1 MSFSVQSEVGQL
13 RQAIVH
19 RPGLELS
26 RLTPSNIGGLL
37 FDDVLW
43 ASKAKE
49 EHDVFAETLR
59 EAGVRV
65 HYFAQL
71 LAETL
76 EEPEGRAFV
85 LDRLCTPEMLGPTLV
100 GPLRELFEDLDGP
113 RLAEYLV
120 GGVLKA
126 DLRPLRAKS
135 LKWDM
140 LRADDFLLPPLPNHL
155 FTRDNSCWVYGG
167 VSVNPM
173 AKPARQR
180 EHLHMR
186 AVYRYHP
193 MFAGA
198 DFVTYYGGDDA
209 DHLPASVEGGDVHV
223 LGHGT
228 VLIGMGERT
237 TPMAAEILSRALF
250 ASGQADTVIA
260 VELPKSHAM
269 MHLDTVMTMIDRT
282 TFVLYPFIDRHMRS
296 WSITSDGDGPALQ
309 VTYNRSLWDAL
320 AAAMGVAEVT
330 VLITDE
336 DMRAAEREQWDD
348 GNNYLAVAPGVI
360 LGYDRNDTTNTM
372 LRKHGIEV
380 IAVPGSELG
389 RGRGGPRCMTC
400 PIERDPA

>member
-1 MSFSVQSEVGQL
+1 MTFGVQSEVGRL
-13 RQAIVH
+13 RQAIIH

-26 RLTPSNIGGLL
+26 RLTPRNIGDLL

-43 ASKAKE
+43 ASRAKE
-49 EHDVFAETLR
+49 EHDVFAEILR
-59 EAGVRV
+59 DRGVRV
-65 HYFAQL
+65 HYFGQL

-76 EEPEGRAFV
+76 ELPAGRAFV
-85 LDRLCTPEMLGPTLV
+85 LDRVCTPELVGPALA
-100 GPLRELFEDLDGP
+100 GPLRELLEDLDGP

-126 DLRPLRAKS
+126 DLRPLRAKG
-135 LKWDM
+135 LRWDM

-155 FTRDNSCWVYGG
+155 FARDNSCWVYGG

-180 EHLHMR
+180 EHLHVR

-193 MFAGA
+193 LFAGA
-198 DFVTYYGGDDA
+198 GFVTYYGGDDA
-209 DHLPASVEGGDVHV
+209 SHQPASVEGGDVHV

-237 TPMAAEILSRALF
+237 TPMAAEILARALF
-250 ASGQADTVIA
+250 GSGQARTVIA
-260 VELPKSHAM
+260 VELPRSHAM
-269 MHLDTVMTMIDRT
+269 MHLDTVMTMIDRA
-282 TFVLYPFIDRHMRS
+282 TFVLYPYIDRHPRS
-296 WSITSDGDGPALQ
+296 WTITRDEPGAELK
-309 VTYNRSLWDAL
+309 VTRNRSLWDAL
-320 AAAMGVAEVT
+320 AEAIGVSAVT
-330 VLITDE
+330 VLVADE
-336 DMRAAEREQWDD
+336 DVRAAEREQWDD

-360 LGYDRNDTTNTM
+360 LGYDRNAATNTM

-380 IAVPGSELG
+380 IEVPGSELG